1 MDPDAIELH
10 AIYPSAI
17 SSGACR
23 FHALTINSFGDL
35 RKLSSNPTM
44 ATCLIFM
51 HQRHSFRP
59 LNATRDILQALASHL
74 DMSPALLDVLSN
86 FYQKVT
92 DLEETYC
99 APLVT
104 GETAQ
109 HFEYMY
115 IFKYPEE
122 NNRSD
127 GEPWSIRKTAV
138 YHQLDK
144 STGRSVYVIVSPLA
158 DSAGAK
164 AVSHWLKHL
173 NDLESCKTNAFA
185 VNQVLLST
193 YQPGFRSYAMFYE
206 KKIKELRMKLMS
218 IGLVNVDEVT
228 PDEMADLCY
237 FESKI
242 LPLEV
247 AATAAATLYRDLQ
260 HCSKRLADHTGNPAS
275 FAKAAQELEWL
286 RNYEGKA
293 TACANNA
300 GALLTT
306 CERAVQLLDRVL
318 NLKNQQVAQQQNTA
332 ILALTKSTVDDSA
345 TR

>member
-1 MDPDAIELH
+1 
-10 AIYPSAI
+10 
-17 SSGACR
+17 
-23 FHALTINSFGDL
+23 
-35 RKLSSNPTM
+35 
-44 ATCLIFM
+44 
-51 HQRHSFRP
+51 
-59 LNATRDILQALASHL
+59 
-74 DMSPALLDVLSN
+74 
-86 FYQKVT
+86 
-92 DLEETYC
+92 
-99 APLVT
+99 
-104 GETAQ
+104 
-109 HFEYMY
+109 
-115 IFKYPEE
+115 
-122 NNRSD
+122 
-127 GEPWSIRKTAV
+127 
-138 YHQLDK
+138 
-144 STGRSVYVIVSPLA
+144 
-158 DSAGAK
+158 
-164 AVSHWLKHL
+164 
-173 NDLESCKTNAFA
+173 
-185 VNQVLLST
+185 
-193 YQPGFRSYAMFYE
+193 
-206 KKIKELRMKLMS
+206 MS

-332 ILALTKSTVDDSA
+332 ILSLTKSTVDDSA
-345 TR
+345 TVRVITAITLVYLSCTVVAVGHPSQ